1 MILKRK
7 KVIFPTKISEY
18 FGKGM
23 CNAIVE
29 DWGKHTNLKMFCL
42 QLAVHVLYTFFL
54 HSDGPQMKIY

>member
-1 MILKRK
+1 M
-7 KVIFPTKISEY
+7 KISEY

-42 QLAVHVLYTFFL
+42 QLTVHVLYTFFL